1 MNDTLSKVTTSN
13 APKPVGQYSQAV
25 VCNNLVFISGQLPFD
40 PITNDFISDDIEEN
54 TLQCLKNI
62 KTIAEAAGTNIDK
75 TVKINIYLADIE
87 NAQKVNKA
95 YDKYFSEI
103 VPARLMIQVA
113 KLPKN
118 ADVEIEAI
126 VNM

>member
-1 MNDTLSKVTTSN
+1 MSDALATVTTSN
-13 APKPVGQYSQAV
+13 APKPIGNYSQAV
-25 VCNNLVFISGQLPFD
+25 VCNNLVFISGQLPID
-40 PITNDFISDDIEEN
+40 PITNDFVSGDIEER
-54 TLQCLKNI
+54 TQQCLKNI
-62 KTIAEAAGTNIDK
+62 KSIAEAAGTFIDK

-87 NAQKVNKA
+87 TVKKVNNA

-103 VPARLMIQVA
+103 APARLLIQVA

-126 VNM
+126 VSM